1 MMTIETCPWI
11 RICWITIF
19 ILSPSWAWTIPKSY
33 QAYKSS
39 RSRGLYQQRWSVS
52 RIHLSNNV
60 GDEDPDV
67 LPVVFHDSVTLIDE
81 GRHHLV
87 VNKPSSVVCHHS
99 DWCGSRSQVYQVPML
114 QRVREAVGGRKV
126 NLVHRLDRGASGC
139 LLLTYTDDADS
150 TAVLSAAMS
159 QASKTYVALVRGE
172 GILRGD
178 DLKTKGWFVVD
189 RPIKNE
195 KGKLHNATTY
205 FRFVAGQDNDSGQN
219 DKARAS
225 LVLAR
230 PVTGR
235 WHQVRR
241 HLNGLSHPILGDST
255 HGNSQINREWREGRG
270 LPAERICLHL
280 LKLSLP
286 PTEYTPN
293 GIDVECPLPDD
304 MMTLLR
310 TQLPDVLRDA
320 DTILKEEG
328 LTLQPRLSGRTIP
341 IAISI
346 DR

>member
-1 MMTIETCPWI
+1 MTAETCSWI
-11 RICWITIF
+11 RVCWIAIF
-19 ILSPSWAWTIPKSY
+19 ILSPSSAWNVPIH
-33 QAYKSS
+33 S
-39 RSRGLYQQRWSVS
+39 RSKDVLLLQTNRVS
-52 RIHLSNNV
+52 RLFHSNNV
-60 GDEDPDV
+60 ADDDANV
-67 LPVVFHDSVTLIDE
+67 LVFRDSIEVIDE
-81 GRHHLV
+81 GHHHLV
-87 VNKPSSVVCHHS
+87 VNKPSAVVCHHS
-99 DWCGSRSQVYQVPML
+99 DWCGSRSQAFEVPML

-159 QASKTYVALVRGE
+159 QATKTYVALVRGE

-195 KGKLHNATTY
+195 NGKLHNATTY
-205 FRFVAGQDNDSGQN
+205 FRFVAGQDNDSGRN
-219 DKARAS
+219 GKARAS

-255 HGNSQINREWREGRG
+255 HGSSQVNREWKDNRG

-293 GIDVECPLPDD
+293 GIDAECPLPYD
-304 MMTLLR
+304 MMELLR

-320 DTILKEEG
+320 DAILRQEG
-328 LTLQPRLSGRTIP
+328 LTLQPKLAGRTIP
-341 IAISI
+341 VEIPIAQS
-346 DR
+346 

>member
-1 MMTIETCPWI
+1 MNVETCTWI
-11 RICWITIF
+11 RICWITFF
-19 ILSPSWAWTIPKSY
+19 IISSSSAWNVATRSKGLHEWDRLSRLFHST
-33 QAYKSS
+33 
-39 RSRGLYQQRWSVS
+39 
-52 RIHLSNNV
+52 NV
-60 GDEDPDV
+60 EADDDPDI
-67 LPVVFHDSVTLIDE
+67 LVFRDSVNVIDE
-81 GRHHLV
+81 GHHHLV
-87 VNKPSSVVCHHS
+87 VNKPSAVVCHHS
-99 DWCGSRSQVYQVPML
+99 DWCGSRTHALQVPML

-139 LLLTYTDDADS
+139 LLLTFTNDADT
-150 TAVLSAAMS
+150 TAVMSDAMS
-159 QASKTYVALVRGE
+159 QATKTYVALVRGE
-172 GILRGD
+172 GILRGE

-205 FRFVAGQDNDSGQN
+205 FRFIAGQDNDSGKN

-255 HGNSQINREWREGRG
+255 HGNSQVNREWRETRG

-293 GIDVECPLPDD
+293 GIEAECPLPND
-304 MMTLLR
+304 MMELLQ

-320 DTILKEEG
+320 ETILRQEG
-328 LTLQPRLSGRTIP
+328 LTLQPKHAGRTIP
-341 IAISI
+341 FEISI
-346 DR
+346 AQ